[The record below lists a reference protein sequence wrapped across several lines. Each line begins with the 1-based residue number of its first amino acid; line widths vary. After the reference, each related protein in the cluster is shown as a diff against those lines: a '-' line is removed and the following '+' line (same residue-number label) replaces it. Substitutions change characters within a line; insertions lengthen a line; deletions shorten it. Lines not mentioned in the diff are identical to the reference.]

1 MACFSVHPLV
11 GRLQQQTRGVVTGI
25 FEASILTA
33 LPLLRPNEKWGIVT
47 TGKFWE
53 KHLRDGV
60 QSFLGAVEAD
70 TNTKFAGVES
80 TGLNASDF
88 HHGVS
93 ADVVNQKIREATKR
107 LLGKGQVT
115 CVVMG
120 CAGMAGM
127 EDQIR
132 NAASEEVDKE
142 FAFKVLNVVD
152 GVAAG
157 IMQLEQ
163 VIRQQRYLRR

>member
-1 MACFSVHPLV
+1 MHPLV
-11 GRLQQQTRGVVTGI
+11 GEFQQQYGGIVTGI

-33 LPLLRPNEKWGIVT
+33 LSLLKPAEKWGIVT

-53 KHLRDGV
+53 KHLRNGV
-60 QSFLGAVEAD
+60 QHFLGAAEAD
-70 TNTKFAGVES
+70 TNSKFAGVES

-93 ADVVNQKIREATKR
+93 PDVVNQKIREATKR
-107 LLGKGQVT
+107 LLRKGQVT

-132 NAASEEVDKE
+132 NAAAEEVDRE
-142 FAFKVLNVVD
+142 FATKALNVVD

-157 IMQLEQ
+157 VMQLEQ
-163 VIRQQRYLRR
+163 VVRQQRYLRR